1 MSPAPLPVHSPDPA
15 PSGPVDRWPAPG
27 RSLLLAVAGGL
38 AVAALLGLLTDLR
51 SLTGAVLAFDWRSLP
66 AILGL
71 TLGNYLLRF
80 LKWHY
85 YLRVLGVRD
94 LPWST
99 SLLVFLSGLAMVVT
113 PGKVGEWLK
122 SYLLRTLRGVPV
134 SASAPIVLA
143 ERLTDGL
150 ALVVL
155 ATAGLVHADLWP
167 LLTIGL
173 AGLGLALVA
182 QGTPLWLRLL
192 DRLPAWPLVERLVGP
207 LRLFL
212 QSARALLAPHRLLLG
227 VGLGVISWGGECL
240 AFALVLA
247 GLGARLD
254 LGLVREAAFAFAV
267 AGLLGALSF
276 LPGGLGVAEG
286 SLTGLV
292 LVRGL
297 LSEPARAVAAALLIR
312 LGTLWFGVALG
323 WLALALLLR
332 RWPHRLRPSGERA
345 DALPESSGR
354 R

>member
-15 PSGPVDRWPAPG
+15 PVGPVDRWPAPG

-38 AVAALLGLLTDLR
+38 GVAALLGLLTDLR
-51 SLTGAVLAFDWRSLP
+51 SLTGAVLAFDWRYLP

-122 SYLLRTLRGVPV
+122 SYL
-134 SASAPIVLA
+134 
-143 ERLTDGL
+143 
-150 ALVVL
+150 
-155 ATAGLVHADLWP
+155 WP

-173 AGLGLALVA
+173 AGLGLALMA

-192 DRLPAWPLVERLVGP
+192 SRLPPWPLVERLVGP

-227 VGLGVISWGGECL
+227 VGLGVVSWGGECL

-247 GLGARLD
+247 GLGAGLD
-254 LGLVREAAFAFAV
+254 LGLIREAAFAFAV

-332 RWPHRLRPSGERA
+332 RLPHRLRPSGERA